1 MQSIEDTSYF
11 TAAKQESVLGRSCGH
26 SLRESLHNATFNGMG
41 STICKW
47 HCYIMNSIV
56 MNLFF
61 RKRPEPKVEDSH
73 RDIHDD
79 QPSNPY
85 TEARLLVGHTDS
97 VNQIAKLDEKRPVF
111 VN

>member
-1 MQSIEDTSYF
+1 MNAFTHHVILLGFIHGIE
-11 TAAKQESVLGRSCGH
+11 ESVLSQAPRTKGLVAWRKA
-26 SLRESLHNATFNGMG
+26 RLHTRCCFAQ
-41 STICKW
+41 
-47 HCYIMNSIV
+47 
-56 MNLFF
+56 
-61 RKRPEPKVEDSH
+61 VEDSH